1 MNRRYILFFMV
12 CVFTFLLLFTQYN
25 KGKITN
31 ILDEGY
37 TANKHSYILRT
48 VNGTVGLYDNN
59 ELIKIYENIV
69 VSTLPL
75 IDRDNLNTG
84 IKLNDLEELRKI
96 IEDFDG

>member
-12 CVFTFLLLFTQYN
+12 CVFAFLLLFTQYN

-31 ILDEGY
+31 ILNEGN

>member
-1 MNRRYILFFMV
+1 MV
-12 CVFTFLLLFTQYN
+12 CVFAFLLLITQYN

-31 ILDEGY
+31 ILNEENI
-37 TANKHSYILRT
+37 ANKHNYVLRS
-48 VNGTVGLYDNN
+48 VNDTVGLYDNN
-59 ELIKIYENIV
+59 KLIKIYENIV

-84 IKLNDLEELRKI
+84 IKLNNLDDLRKI